1 MLGLRIWVVNN
12 GSADAG
18 TFLVDANGFQ
28 RLSLPGLKLGQSLT
42 AWLPHYAP
50 AGNNYAIADPTN
62 LVEESN
68 EANNAMSTLLPVP
81 DIATAFTPTPT
92 PIPTATPTTTP
103 SPTPIATA
111 NPTATSPPTQTSTPL
126 PSPTSTGPDLQIE
139 CVFYDGVYSSQEPDE
154 YVEIINLDDLP
165 ASLDGWTLSDID
177 DGAPI
182 FVFTPGFVAPG
193 GVIRVYTNQIHPEWG
208 GYSFGRGTAIWNN
221 GDPDIAGLADPD
233 GVVVSTKTYPPGCD

>member
-1 MLGLRIWVVNN
+1 L
-12 GSADAG
+12 
-18 TFLVDANGFQ
+18 
-28 RLSLPGLKLGQSLT
+28 
-42 AWLPHYAP
+42 
-50 AGNNYAIADPTN
+50 
-62 LVEESN
+62 
-68 EANNAMSTLLPVP
+68 
-81 DIATAFTPTPT
+81 
-92 PIPTATPTTTP
+92 P
-103 SPTPIATA
+103 SPTP
-111 NPTATSPPTQTSTPL
+111 
-126 PSPTSTGPDLQIE
+126 TGPDLQIE

-154 YVEIINLDDLP
+154 YVEIINLGDLP